1 MPVDNI
7 KLAQSSKDQ
16 LNKVKRVTGIENWNI
31 LCRWA
36 FCLSL
41 RDKSI
46 PPPVEIHLDS
56 NVEMSW
62 NVFGGEYADIYWI
75 LLKERC
81 YQDGLPIDDDT
92 LSKQFKLHLQRGITF
107 LANNPDINSL
117 NDLLKLVIY
126 S

>member
-46 PPPVEIHLDS
+46 PPPVEIHLNS

-62 NVFGGEYADIYWI
+62 NIFGGEYADIYWI

-81 YQDGLPIDDDT
+81 HQDGLAVDEYT
-92 LSKQFKLHLQRGITF
+92 LAKQFKLHLQRGINF
-107 LANNPDINSL
+107 LANDPDIKSL
-117 NDLLKLVIY
+117 NDLLRLAT
-126 S
+126 SA